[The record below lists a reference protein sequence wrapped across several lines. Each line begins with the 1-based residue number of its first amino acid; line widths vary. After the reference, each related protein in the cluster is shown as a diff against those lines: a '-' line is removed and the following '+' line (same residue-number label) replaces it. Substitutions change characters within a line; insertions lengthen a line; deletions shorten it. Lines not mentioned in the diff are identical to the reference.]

1 MILFVFEGEKKERSI
16 LETMFEL
23 YSALSNN
30 HSTKLLCC
38 FGTDL
43 RTLYKRIKN
52 LEKGGGEADIVQ
64 ILKEGHT
71 GKPGDIHKIK
81 KSDDVSHIYLFFDYD
96 FQYTL
101 HYTELDLK
109 IYHDEICEML
119 SRFNNETDGGKL
131 YINYPMAEA
140 LMDKRGDNSLY
151 FITQKVSRNS
161 YRGDVDRQ
169 GLANKA
175 IVQKGKR
182 GLIKEDKLDI
192 IKTTWPELIN
202 LNLCRAMA
210 LCQDKWEFPTD
221 LNEVEQELIYHK
233 QYGYVQDG
241 EPRVCVLSSF
251 PLFILEYFGVEGTTA
266 LLLS

>member
-1 MILFVFEGEKKERSI
+1 MILFVFEGAVKERTI

-23 YSALSNN
+23 YPGLSNN
-30 HSTKLLCC
+30 DPSRVLCS

-43 RTLYKRIKN
+43 RTLCKRIKD
-52 LEKGGGEADIVQ
+52 LEQDGGEADIVRV
-64 ILKEGHT
+64 LKETHQD
-71 GKPGDIHKIK
+71 KPQDDIHKIEK
-81 KSDDVSHIYLFFDYD
+81 LGDVSHIYLFFDYD
-96 FQYTL
+96 FHCKGLNLST
-101 HYTELDLK
+101 
-109 IYHDEICEML
+109 YHDELWEML
-119 SRFNNETDGGKL
+119 TRFNNETDEGKL
-131 YINYPMAEA
+131 YISYPMVEA
-140 LMDKRGDNSLY
+140 LLDKRTGNSPCEL
-151 FITQKVSRNS
+151 QQVSLVACGS
-161 YRGDVDRQ
+161 YKADVAHL

-175 IVQKGKR
+175 IVQKGRR

-192 IKTTWPELIN
+192 IKTTWIELIN

-221 LNEVEQELIYHK
+221 LNEVGQELIYHK
-233 QYGYVQDG
+233 QYDYEQGG